1 LISPS
6 RWLFNTKDTQDYPA
20 VYCFCPY
27 RRTSRKGFFVVV
39 PFLGRLRQIF
49 PYRHFAQKP
58 TLAYKN
64 RHNSCTFVVESQ
76 MNLEHLFGFYFSFNS
91 QLSNIVIELP
101 VTTSER
107 SKKPEWLKVK
117 LPTGENYRAVRN
129 IVDEFKLHTIC
140 QSGNCPN
147 MGECWG
153 AGTAT
158 FMILG
163 NVCTRSCSF
172 CAVKTGRP
180 NEYDTDEPRRVAEAI
195 LLMKVKHAVITSVNR
210 DELKDRGAEI
220 WYQTVKQ
227 VKELSPS
234 TTIET
239 LIPDVKA
246 NWDALARMVEAGQ
259 EVVSHN
265 METVPSLYRKVRP
278 QARYERSL
286 EQIQRTKDM
295 GKRTKSG
302 VMAGLGETKEEMYTI
317 MDDLVAHGC
326 DILTIGQYLQPTKM
340 HIEVAEFVHPDLFA
354 HYKEVGLQKGFRYVE
369 SGPLVRSSYHAERH
383 LF

>member
-1 LISPS
+1 ML
-6 RWLFNTKDTQDYPA
+6 
-20 VYCFCPY
+20 
-27 RRTSRKGFFVVV
+27 
-39 PFLGRLRQIF
+39 
-49 PYRHFAQKP
+49 
-58 TLAYKN
+58 
-64 RHNSCTFVVESQ
+64 
-76 MNLEHLFGFYFSFNS
+76 
-91 QLSNIVIELP
+91 ELP
-101 VTTSER
+101 VQDQDTSPR
-107 SKKPEWLKVK
+107 PKRPEWLKVR
-117 LPTGENYRAVRN
+117 LPMGENYRQVRN

-195 LLMKVKHAVITSVNR
+195 WLMRVKHAVITSVNR

-220 WYQTVKQ
+220 WYQTVRA
-227 VKELSPS
+227 VKERSPE

-239 LIPDVKA
+239 LIPDVKSS
-246 NWDALARMVEAGQ
+246 WDALERMISAGQ

-265 METVPSLYRKVRP
+265 IETVPSLYRKVRP
-278 QARYERSL
+278 QAKYERSL
-286 EQIQRTKDM
+286 EQIKRTSAY
-295 GKRTKSG
+295 GKRTKTG
-302 VMAGLGETKEEMYTI
+302 LMVGLGESPEEVYQVI
-317 MDDLVAHGC
+317 DDLVAHNC

-340 HIEVAEFVHPDLFA
+340 HIEVAEFIHPDLFA
-354 HYKEVGLQKGFRYVE
+354 HYKEIGLQRGLKYVE
-369 SGPLVRSSYHAERH
+369 SGPLVRSSYHAEKH
-383 LF
+383 VF